1 MAFFLFLCFFWQ
13 IWVLFFFL
21 PGFKGQKGWFLIK
34 IQHNLGFKLQKDWV
48 KWFLYY
54 IVDIIRETSKKYIF
68 LYLCCIFKNRCF
80 TRFHQIEHAFDYYFV
95 FPPICN
101 KIITKYRKFRTKQPP
116 WRFWTSLK
124 RGGGLVIA
132 LWNQYIYHFPCKSWF
147 PYFFHKFSEKFCV
160 I

>member
-13 IWVLFFFL
+13 IWVLFFFFAWIQRPKRL
-21 PGFKGQKGWFLIK
+21 VFDQ

-48 KWFLYY
+48 KWFIYY
-54 IVDIIRETSKKYIF
+54 IVDIIRETSKKYIL

-147 PYFFHKFSEKFCV
+147 PYFFHKFS
-160 I
+160 